1 VAVGRVLRPHG
12 NAGELRVQAFNP
24 DLPNLQPGGDV
35 YLLAERR
42 RIERVRED
50 RGQVL
55 VRLEGL
61 GQRGDV
67 EEMRGALLE
76 VAEEDL
82 MRDPDEHFVYELV
95 GLEVVTD
102 EGRSLG
108 HVSEVLS
115 TGANDVYVVKGPSG
129 ETLVPAIS
137 SVVQAVDVA
146 AGRLFITNRTVQVDE
161 TA

>member
-1 VAVGRVLRPHG
+1 MLRPHG
-12 NAGELRVQAFNP
+12 NAGELRVHPFNP
-24 DLPNLQPGGDV
+24 ELPNLQPGGDV
-35 YLLAERR
+35 YLMGERR

-55 VRLEGL
+55 VLLEGL
-61 GQRGDV
+61 GRRGAV

-76 VAEEDL
+76 VAEEEL
-82 MRDPDEHFVYELV
+82 VRDPGEHFVYELV
-95 GLEVVTD
+95 GLEVVTE

-108 HVSEVLS
+108 QVSEVLS
-115 TGANDVYVVKGPSG
+115 TGANDVYVVNGPSG

-137 SVVQAVDVA
+137 SVVQAIDVA
-146 AGRLFITNRTVQVDE
+146 GGRLLITNEVFRVDE

>member
-1 VAVGRVLRPHG
+1 MLRPHG
-12 NAGELRVQAFNP
+12 NAGELRVHAFNP
-24 DLPNLQPGGDV
+24 ELPNLQPGGDV
-35 YLLAERR
+35 YLLGERR

-55 VRLEGL
+55 VGLEGL
-61 GQRGDV
+61 TRRGAV

-76 VAEEDL
+76 VAEEEL
-82 MRDPDEHFVYELV
+82 LRNADEHFVYELV

-102 EGRSLG
+102 GGRTLG
-108 HVSEVLS
+108 RVSEVLS

-129 ETLVPAIS
+129 EVLVPAIA
-137 SVVQAVDVA
+137 SVVQAIDVA
-146 AGRLFITNRTVQVDE
+146 GGRLFITNAAVQVDE

>member
-1 VAVGRVLRPHG
+1 MRPHG

-24 DLPNLQPGGDV
+24 ELPNLQPGGDI
-35 YLLAERR
+35 YLLGKRR

-55 VRLEGL
+55 VLLEGL
-61 GQRGDV
+61 GRRGAV

-76 VAEEDL
+76 VAEEEVL
-82 MRDPDEHFVYELV
+82 RDADEHFVYELV

-115 TGANDVYVVKGPSG
+115 TGANDVYVVQGPSG
-129 ETLVPAIS
+129 EVLVPAIS
-137 SVVQAVDVA
+137 SVVQAIDVA
-146 AGRLFITNRTVQVDE
+146 EGRLFITNSALRVDE

>member
-1 VAVGRVLRPHG
+1 MLRPHG
-12 NAGELRVQAFNP
+12 NAGELRVHAFNP
-24 DLPNLQPGGDV
+24 ELPNLQPGGDV
-35 YLLAERR
+35 YLLGERR

-55 VRLEGL
+55 VGLEGL
-61 GQRGDV
+61 TRRGAV

-76 VAEEDL
+76 VAEEEL
-82 MRDPDEHFVYELV
+82 LRDADEHFVYELV

-102 EGRSLG
+102 GGRTLG
-108 HVSEVLS
+108 RVSEVLS

-129 ETLVPAIS
+129 EVLVPAIA
-137 SVVQAVDVA
+137 SVVQAIDVA
-146 AGRLFITNRTVQVDE
+146 GGRLFITNAAVQVDE

>member
-1 VAVGRVLRPHG
+1 MLRPHG
-12 NAGELRVQAFNP
+12 NAGELRVHPFNP
-24 DLPNLQPGGDV
+24 ELPNLQPGGDV
-35 YLLAERR
+35 YLLGERR

-55 VRLEGL
+55 VGLEGL
-61 GQRGDV
+61 TRRGAV

-76 VAEEDL
+76 VAEEEL
-82 MRDPDEHFVYELV
+82 LRGADEHFVYELV

-102 EGRSLG
+102 GGRTLG
-108 HVSEVLS
+108 RVSEVLS

-129 ETLVPAIS
+129 EVLVPAIA
-137 SVVQAVDVA
+137 SVVQAIDVA
-146 AGRLFITNRTVQVDE
+146 GGRMFITNAAVQVDE

>member
-1 VAVGRVLRPHG
+1 MLRPHG
-12 NAGELRVQAFNP
+12 NAGELRVHAFNP
-24 DLPNLQPGGDV
+24 ELPNLQPGGDV
-35 YLLAERR
+35 YLLGERR

-55 VRLEGL
+55 IGLEGL
-61 GQRGDV
+61 TRRGAV

-76 VAEEDL
+76 VAEEEL
-82 MRDPDEHFVYELV
+82 LRGADEHFVYELV

-102 EGRSLG
+102 GGRTLG
-108 HVSEVLS
+108 RVSEVLS

-129 ETLVPAIS
+129 EVLVPAIA
-137 SVVQAVDVA
+137 SVVQAIDVA
-146 AGRLFITNRTVQVDE
+146 GGRLFITNAAVQVDE

>member
-1 VAVGRVLRPHG
+1 MAVGRVLRPHG

-24 DLPNLQPGGDV
+24 ELPNLQSGGDV
-35 YLLAERR
+35 YVLGARR

-61 GQRGDV
+61 GRRGAV

-76 VAEEDL
+76 VAEEEL
-82 MRDPDEHFVYELV
+82 VRDPDEHFVYELV
-95 GLEVVTD
+95 GLEVVT
-102 EGRSLG
+102 EGGRSLG

-129 ETLVPAIS
+129 ETLLPAIS
-137 SVVQAVDVA
+137 SVVEAVDVA
-146 AGRLFITNRTVQVDE
+146 GGRLFITNEGVWG
-161 TA
+161 

>member
-1 VAVGRVLRPHG
+1 MRPHG
-12 NAGELRVQAFNP
+12 NAGELRVHAFNP
-24 DLPNLQPGGDV
+24 ELPNLQPGGDV
-35 YLLAERR
+35 YLLGERR

-55 VRLEGL
+55 VGLEGL
-61 GQRGDV
+61 TRRGAV

-76 VAEEDL
+76 VAEEEL
-82 MRDPDEHFVYELV
+82 LRDADEHFVYELV

-102 EGRSLG
+102 GGRTLG
-108 HVSEVLS
+108 RVSEVLS

-129 ETLVPAIS
+129 EVLVPAIA
-137 SVVQAVDVA
+137 SVVQAIDVA
-146 AGRLFITNRTVQVDE
+146 GGRLFITNAAVQVDE

>member
-1 VAVGRVLRPHG
+1 MLRPHG
-12 NAGELRVQAFNP
+12 NAGELRVHPFNP
-24 DLPNLQPGGDV
+24 ELPNLQPGGDV
-35 YLLAERR
+35 YLLGERR

-55 VRLEGL
+55 VGLEGL
-61 GQRGDV
+61 TRRGAV

-76 VAEEDL
+76 VAEEEL
-82 MRDPDEHFVYELV
+82 LRGADEHFVYELV

-102 EGRSLG
+102 GGRTLG
-108 HVSEVLS
+108 RVSEVLS

-129 ETLVPAIS
+129 EVLVPAIA
-137 SVVQAVDVA
+137 SVVQAIDVA
-146 AGRLFITNRTVQVDE
+146 GGRMSITNAAVQVDE

>member
-1 VAVGRVLRPHG
+1 MLRPHG
-12 NAGELRVQAFNP
+12 NAGELRVHAFNP
-24 DLPNLQPGGDV
+24 ELPNLQPGGDV
-35 YLLAERR
+35 YLLGERR

-55 VRLEGL
+55 IGLEGL
-61 GQRGDV
+61 TRRGAV

-76 VAEEDL
+76 VAEEEL
-82 MRDPDEHFVYELV
+82 LRDADEHFVYELV

-102 EGRSLG
+102 GGRTLG
-108 HVSEVLS
+108 RVSEVLS

-129 ETLVPAIS
+129 EVLVPAIA
-137 SVVQAVDVA
+137 SVVQAIDVA
-146 AGRLFITNRTVQVDE
+146 GGRLFITNAAVQVDE